1 VDDKI
6 IRRSLAEG
14 IDIRTFTQRYIEA
27 FLEDSRT
34 LGIER
39 PEVLARATD
48 HIPDMVALVETLIG
62 KGFAYREGDSVYF
75 RIAQFAPYGRLAGLD
90 RTELK
95 AGARVEVDE
104 YDKESP
110 RDFVLWKA
118 PREEAEP
125 RWETPIGTGR
135 PGWHLEC
142 SAMAMKYLGQNIDLH
157 CGGVDLIFPHH
168 ENEIAQSEAATGEKF
183 VRFWVHCGFLQVEGE
198 KMAKSAGNFYLL
210 RDLIGKGYSPLA
222 IRYLLVSVPYRK
234 PFNLTFDG
242 LHQAAQSL
250 ERIREFLFRLE
261 SANLDDGS
269 NPEVAGA
276 LDVARARFEAAM
288 DDDLNTAVALA
299 SLFNLIKAVNTAL
312 DGGEVRAGDRDAIR
326 QWMGLID
333 RRLGIVPSPAGDGAA
348 GGTNGGDVA
357 SLIASRN
364 DARARRDFQRADEI
378 RVQLEQMGVL
388 IEDTREG
395 TRWRFK

>member
-1 VDDKI
+1 
-6 IRRSLAEG
+6 
-14 IDIRTFTQRYIEA
+14 
-27 FLEDSRT
+27 
-34 LGIER
+34 
-39 PEVLARATD
+39 
-48 HIPDMVALVETLIG
+48 
-62 KGFAYREGDSVYF
+62 
-75 RIAQFAPYGRLAGLD
+75 
-90 RTELK
+90 
-95 AGARVEVDE
+95 
-104 YDKESP
+104 
-110 RDFVLWKA
+110 
-118 PREEAEP
+118 
-125 RWETPIGTGR
+125 
-135 PGWHLEC
+135 
-142 SAMAMKYLGQNIDLH
+142 MAMKYLGQNIDLH